1 MRAGWWNWSAEE
13 SGEGGRGFRA
23 PGSFFSEHMLMSA
36 DHVTGPG
43 LRAGGVTKDRKPVCP
58 CLPGA
63 SSLAVKTVNRQIL
76 SNNLLENGE
85 LTECLRREA
94 QGRQE
99 AGFTVHAQAPRAAD
113 LVP

>member
-1 MRAGWWNWSAEE
+1 
-13 SGEGGRGFRA
+13 
-23 PGSFFSEHMLMSA
+23 MS
-36 DHVTGPG
+36 
-43 LRAGGVTKDRKPVCP
+43 

-76 SNNLLENGE
+76 SNNLLKNRE

-99 AGFTVHAQAPRAAD
+99 HGREASSTVHAQAPRAAD